1 MKYRFINEH
10 RGNHSVERMAG
21 VLGVSRSGY
30 YGWVGRGESDRSCA
44 NRDLIEAIGRIQK
57 RVKYR
62 YGSPRVTA
70 ELRREGM
77 AVGHNRVARLMSENG
92 LQAKTKKRF
101 RRTTKAAESRP
112 PAENLLNRNF
122 TVSRTNTVWVSDITY
137 CATAEGWVYLAVVL
151 DLCSRRVVGWS
162 MSSRLTTDLVLR
174 ALWMAVLTRNPPE
187 GLMFHS
193 DRGSQYTSR
202 AFVRALER
210 RGMIRS
216 MSRRGNCWDNSP
228 SEAFFSSLKTELM
241 GGKAFPGRRQAQAEI
256 FEYMEVFYNRQ
267 RLHSSLG
274 YMTPEEYEEALC
286 GGYPSIDLAEKTRH
300 RPATK
305 AIC

>member
-1 MKYRFINEH
+1 M
-10 RGNHSVERMAG
+10 
-21 VLGVSRSGY
+21 
-30 YGWVGRGESDRSCA
+30 
-44 NRDLIEAIGRIQK
+44 
-57 RVKYR
+57 
-62 YGSPRVTA
+62 
-70 ELRREGM
+70 
-77 AVGHNRVARLMSENG
+77 
-92 LQAKTKKRF
+92 
-101 RRTTKAAESRP
+101 
-112 PAENLLNRNF
+112 
-122 TVSRTNTVWVSDITY
+122 
-137 CATAEGWVYLAVVL
+137 VL
-151 DLCSRRVVGWS
+151 DLSSRRVVGWS

-174 ALWMAVLTRNPPE
+174 ALWMAVLRRNPPE

-241 GGKAFPGRRQAQAEI
+241 GGKAFQSRRQAQAEI

-274 YMTPEEYEEALC
+274 YMTPVEWEEAIS
-286 GGYPSIDLAEKTRH
+286 GGASGITSSEKTSDKA
-300 RPATK
+300 ATK
-305 AIC
+305 AVV